1 MKKLSI
7 DIIDRLTDSTIS
19 DDTLIINLHKYLD
32 DVTTAEL
39 WNSYSEYFRKNEITT
54 IIIEA
59 KNVEF
64 CNGLGIAFL
73 YNLKRNANIF
83 NKAFEIKNLRKEY
96 FALLSNFENLT
107 IHTPQE
113 SINIKT
119 DVSVENIGKIVED
132 KIKSTEKTIEFI
144 GEATSGFIK
153 FLKNPIKN
161 IRWSEV
167 LHIME
172 KSGVDAIFLSAL
184 IGFLFGLI
192 MSFQSAIPMQR
203 FGAEIFVANLV
214 SLSLFR
220 ELGPLMTAIILAGRT
235 GSSFAA
241 EIGTMK
247 VNEELDALTTMG
259 LNPIS
264 YLVLPRLLAIMIVS
278 PLLTI
283 ILNFFGLIGSCIVL
297 LSFGYPVVTFISQ
310 ATKSVKLFDL
320 GGGLFKSIIFGLLIA
335 GIGCISGI
343 QTKEGAQAVGEST
356 TKAVVN
362 GIILISITD
371 GIFSVLYYIL
381 GI

>member
-1 MKKLSI
+1 MKKNSTEI
-7 DIIDRLTDSTIS
+7 NERLTDTTIS
-19 DDTLIINLHKYLD
+19 GDTLFITLHKYLD
-32 DVTTAEL
+32 EVSTSQL
-39 WNSYSEYFRKNEITT
+39 WNSYSEYFHRNDILK

-64 CNGLGIAFL
+64 CNGIGIALL
-73 YNLKRNANIF
+73 YNLKRNSKMF
-83 NKAFEIKNLRKEY
+83 HKFFEIRNLKTEY
-96 FALLSNFENLT
+96 SALLSNFENLT

-113 SINIKT
+113 IINTRSAI
-119 DVSVENIGKIVED
+119 SVENLGKIVED
-132 KIKSTEKTIEFI
+132 KINNAEKTIEFI
-144 GEATSGFIK
+144 GESTVG
-153 FLKNPIKN
+153 FLKFFKNPLKN

-192 MSFQSAIPMQR
+192 MSFQSSIPMQR

-259 LNPIS
+259 LNPIP

-278 PLLTI
+278 PLLTL

-297 LSFGYPVVTFISQ
+297 LSFGYPVVTFINQ
-310 ATKSVKLFDL
+310 ATRSVRLFDL

-362 GIILISITD
+362 GIIIISITD
-371 GIFSVLYYIL
+371 GIFSVIYYIL